1 MLIRAQS
8 LALASLM
15 FMTVAFTVQAHGQ
28 NDKDI
33 VARVGDET
41 ISREQFDQ
49 ALTRAQHMANL
60 VGDSMQEGIDASG
73 QMRLLDWMI
82 RVKVVEQLA
91 KQAKVKVTDK
101 DVEEFIEER
110 TKQFVSKDSM
120 DNYLENAGLTL
131 DELKTSVEQ
140 QLLSD
145 KFLKEATKDV
155 SVSEAELRE
164 EYDKMVENGR
174 FQMADMAHILIRLE
188 GDDDAAVEAAKTRA
202 DAARQRVINGE
213 KFTDVARAVSD
224 DTASAGRGGIFLR
237 LSPGQGWARDQQ
249 FAQRIFTQPV
259 GEVSEPFRSPLGW
272 HILLVFGRG
281 AADFELVK
289 EPLEE
294 EIVNARRRQE
304 ISRIVT
310 EAKENL
316 DIEIFLSTE
325 GEGVDPDAA
334 PALLDQST

>member
-1 MLIRAQS
+1 MLIRPHL
-8 LALASLM
+8 LALAALI
-15 FMTVAFTVQAHGQ
+15 FATGAITVPAHAQ
-28 NDKDI
+28 NDEDI

-49 ALTRAQHMANL
+49 ALSRARRMASL
-60 VGDSMQEGIDASG
+60 MGDGMQEGMDATG

-82 RVKVVEQLA
+82 GVKVVEQLA
-91 KQAKVKVTDK
+91 KKANVKVTSK
-101 DVEEFIEER
+101 DVQEFIEER
-110 TKQFVSKDSM
+110 TKQFVSKESM
-120 DNYLENAGLTL
+120 DHYLENAGLTL
-131 DELKTSVEQ
+131 DELTDSVEQ

-155 SVSEAELRE
+155 SISEAELRE
-164 EYDKMVENGR
+164 EYNKMVENGR
-174 FQMADMAHILIRLE
+174 FKMADMAHILIRIEGE
-188 GDDDAAVEAAKTRA
+188 GDEAVEAAKTRA
-202 DAARQRVINGE
+202 DAARQRVLNGE
-213 KFTDVARAVSD
+213 KFTDVARDVSD

-237 LSPGQGWARDQQ
+237 LSLGQGWARDPQ
-249 FAQRIFTQPV
+249 FAQRIFTQPI
-259 GEVSEPFRSPLGW
+259 GEVSEPFASPLGW

-281 AADFELVK
+281 AADFDLVK

-294 EIVNARRRQE
+294 EILNARRRQE

-310 EAKENL
+310 EAKKNL
-316 DIEIFLSTE
+316 DIEIFLPAE